1 VVAGPSNNASIL
13 VDVTNFG
20 TASDVL
26 QLSLSDS
33 SDSTWFTYSLS
44 TTSVSLDSGATST
57 VVIEV
62 REVMTGAT
70 ANGVTITLHATS
82 SNDPSA
88 TDHLNLTVR
97 PQVAGAEITVIADV
111 DESPP
116 GGTIRGSVVVKNTGT
131 AYDELLLTTVD
142 MDCGVTTLFEL
153 EAGASSSAI
162 PWSCTIDEGAQS
174 GLASLEFRVTSTS
187 RSDYVETY
195 AEIYSVEPTYANGN
209 VLDITTDAST
219 YKIPYSGGTSVVV
232 TVTNLA
238 NTHVEGVLSYN
249 GEGTGMLIG
258 QWTRILDD
266 SAVNTF
272 QLAPFASAEF
282 MLTLTSNIEN
292 DETANIVLKA
302 TYEIVVTSTTGSEES
317 NQFSIAIAGPAE
329 PPQGVTLPLGIQLD
343 QSTTL
348 NTLLGGWAFAI
359 LLLSV
364 MYLRRNRK
372 VTQNVDDEF
381 DQSEEVVEEEND
393 AEEQMLGYNE
403 CRMED
408 GKVSC
413 PSCEA
418 RLGVP
423 RGSEAPFRFTCPK
436 CQTMIRVVE

>member
-1 VVAGPSNNASIL
+1 V
-13 VDVTNFG
+13 
-20 TASDVL
+20 
-26 QLSLSDS
+26 
-33 SDSTWFTYSLS
+33 
-44 TTSVSLDSGATST
+44 
-57 VVIEV
+57 
-62 REVMTGAT
+62 
-70 ANGVTITLHATS
+70 
-82 SNDPSA
+82 
-88 TDHLNLTVR
+88 
-97 PQVAGAEITVIADV
+97 TVI
-111 DESPP
+111 
-116 GGTIRGSVVVKNTGT
+116 
-131 AYDELLLTTVD
+131 
-142 MDCGVTTLFEL
+142 
-153 EAGASSSAI
+153 
-162 PWSCTIDEGAQS
+162 
-174 GLASLEFRVTSTS
+174 
-187 RSDYVETY
+187 
-195 AEIYSVEPTYANGN
+195 
-209 VLDITTDAST
+209 
-219 YKIPYSGGTSVVV
+219 
-232 TVTNLA
+232 NLA

-302 TYEIVVTSTTGSEES
+302 TYVIVVTSTTGSEES
-317 NQFSIAIAGPAE
+317 DQFSISIAGPAE

-393 AEEQMLGYNE
+393 AEEQTLGYNE